1 MSRSKNLYSRA
12 QIYLLFILI
21 LLGVSKANGDDI
33 SFLNDLGLIE
43 TYKADFIQ
51 KSIGNDQSID
61 EIVKGTFYFKR
72 PGMFLWFSSPPNN
85 QKIIVNK
92 ETVWIH
98 DIDFNQVIVRSLD
111 NEIKKTPLFLLI
123 NGPELLSENY
133 LIEKAVAE
141 QTEQT
146 TEYIFK
152 NKMDGNNIQLFSA
165 KINSGL
171 IHSLKIEDRIMGSIE
186 INFKNIE
193 KNIALEK
200 SMFIYVPEKN
210 TDIID

>member
-1 MSRSKNLYSRA
+1 M
-12 QIYLLFILI
+12 
-21 LLGVSKANGDDI
+21 
-33 SFLNDLGLIE
+33 
-43 TYKADFIQ
+43 
-51 KSIGNDQSID
+51 
-61 EIVKGTFYFKR
+61 
-72 PGMFLWFSSPPNN
+72 
-85 QKIIVNK
+85 NK

-133 LIEKAVAE
+133 LIEKAVIE

-152 NKMDGNNIQLFSA
+152 SKMDGNNIRLFSA

-193 KNIALEK
+193 KNIALEE

-210 TDIID
+210 VDIID

>member
-1 MSRSKNLYSRA
+1 M
-12 QIYLLFILI
+12 
-21 LLGVSKANGDDI
+21 
-33 SFLNDLGLIE
+33 
-43 TYKADFIQ
+43 
-51 KSIGNDQSID
+51 
-61 EIVKGTFYFKR
+61 
-72 PGMFLWFSSPPNN
+72 
-85 QKIIVNK
+85 
-92 ETVWIH
+92 
-98 DIDFNQVIVRSLD
+98 
-111 NEIKKTPLFLLI
+111 LI

-152 NKMDGNNIQLFSA
+152 SKMDGNNIQLFSA

-193 KNIALEK
+193 KNIALEEA
-200 SMFIYVPEKN
+200 MFIYVPEKN